1 MKTVL
6 ITGGLGFIG
15 SNLSLLLREEYSVT
29 ILDNKTNNKF
39 DSVYGCDLI
48 VGDIRTFVFDKPY
61 DYVLN
66 LAAITTIEPKFNGE
80 LFSVNCAGFENIYRQ
95 TTGQFLYASS
105 CAAINKMND
114 YGKTKA
120 HNEHIAKDGM
130 GFRFYNV
137 YGKNDNGVVGKFLK
151 PNPVMYGG
159 DQIRDFIYVK
169 DLVMVIKEN
178 LDSKG
183 ILEIGTGIG
192 TKIKDL
198 ATIMG
203 ITPEVKEFN
212 SFEEKE
218 NVCTSPINYKYSIV
232 DGIEDMKK

>member
-15 SNLSLLLREEYSVT
+15 SNLSSLLRNEYSVT

-39 DSVYGCDLI
+39 ESIDGCELI
-48 VGDIRTFVFDKPY
+48 ISDIRTFTFDKPY
-61 DYVLN
+61 DYVIN

-80 LFSVNCAGFENIYRQ
+80 LFSVNCTGFENIYRQ
-95 TTGQFLYASS
+95 TNGKFLYASS

-120 HNEHIAKDGM
+120 HNEHIAKDGI

-137 YGKNDNGVVGKFLK
+137 YGANDNGVVGKFLK

-159 DQIRDFIYVK
+159 NQVRDFIYVK
-169 DLVMVIKEN
+169 DLVRIIKEN

-203 ITPEVKEFN
+203 INPEVKAFN
-212 SFEEKE
+212 SFEETE
-218 NVCTSPINYKYSIV
+218 NVCALPVNYEYSLI
-232 DGIEDMKK
+232 DGLLDMLK